1 MKRYIIPPSL
11 KSSFEEDPVL
21 KQIRQQGEAQK
32 MPEVS
37 FYQAVVLALLEQRNY
52 FMIET
57 FRYVQQHGQLP
68 PLENNGTDTATTEA
82 LEAEAEVP
90 EKEEAY
96 PEGEVSL
103 RILPPPTEQPRTKFT
118 KSYGD
123 DDQS

>member
-57 FRYVQQHGQLP
+57 FRYVQQYGQLP

-82 LEAEAEVP
+82 LEEEAEVP
-90 EKEEAY
+90 EKEE
-96 PEGEVSL
+96 GFKLKVM
-103 RILPPPTEQPRTKFT
+103 PPPTEQPRTKFT

>member
-1 MKRYIIPPSL
+1 MSKKYIIPPSL

-57 FRYVQQHGQLP
+57 FRYVQQYGQLP

-82 LEAEAEVP
+82 LEAETEVP
-90 EKEEAY
+90 EKEE
-96 PEGEVSL
+96 GFKLKVM
-103 RILPPPTEQPRTKFT
+103 PPPTEQPRTKFT

>member
-1 MKRYIIPPSL
+1 MSKKYIIPPSL

-57 FRYVQQHGQLP
+57 FRYVQQYGQLP
-68 PLENNGTDTATTEA
+68 PLENNGNESATTEA
-82 LEAEAEVP
+82 PKEEEEVP
-90 EKEEAY
+90 EKEEGF
-96 PEGEVSL
+96 ELKV
-103 RILPPPTEQPRTKFT
+103 LPPATEQPRTKFT
-118 KSYGD
+118 KTYSD